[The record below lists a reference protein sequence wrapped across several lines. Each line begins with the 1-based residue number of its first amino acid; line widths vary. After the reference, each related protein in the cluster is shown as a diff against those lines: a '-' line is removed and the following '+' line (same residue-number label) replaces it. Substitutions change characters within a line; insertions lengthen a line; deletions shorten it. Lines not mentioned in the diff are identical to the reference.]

1 MEAGSR
7 KETTFV
13 LAGNVV
19 TLSFLWILVARYHMV
34 KGKPIRKGVKT
45 LLVILTIFC
54 LFVIIYSALGF

>member
-7 KETTFV
+7 KEMTFV

-34 KGKPIRKGVKT
+34 KGKSVRKGVKT
-45 LLVILTIFC
+45 LLVILTVLC
-54 LFVIIYSALGF
+54 LFVIIYNALSF